1 MLKYELEVIT
11 TLKSQLLGARSLL
24 HELSSKEMKTL
35 EEDPHLL
42 SSAKYN
48 LVVAIEAAID
58 ICNHLISKNNFRLP
72 DGYKDTFIVLAEQGL
87 IDKEFAA
94 ENLVQMAGF
103 RNRLVHQYWNLDPQ
117 MIYKIL
123 QTNLTDLD
131 RFLDEIERN
140 L

>member
-1 MLKYELEVIT
+1 MLKYDLEVVT
-11 TLKSQLLGARSLL
+11 TLKSQLLGAMSLL
-24 HELSSKEMKTL
+24 LELRSKDMKTL
-35 EEDPHLL
+35 EDDPHLL

-58 ICNHLISKNNFRLP
+58 ICIHLISKNSFRLP

-94 ENLVQMAGF
+94 ENLAQMTGF
-103 RNRLVHQYWNLDPQ
+103 RNRLVHQYWDLDPQ
-117 MIYKIL
+117 MIYNIL
-123 QTNLTDLD
+123 QTNLSDLD
-131 RFLDEIERN
+131 RFLDEIKRS